1 MKEGTQKCVPDGCYV
16 PFEHW
21 YLDLAKFKMSLNS
34 QIISSSGNPVNL
46 GIISHGAYLIIQHIS
61 KICVKKQY

>member
-1 MKEGTQKCVPDGCYV
+1 MEEGTQKCVPGGCYV

-34 QIISSSGNPVNL
+34 QIISSGNPVHL
-46 GIISHGAYLIIQHIS
+46 CIISHGAYLIILHIS